1 MDWPQML
8 LSMGAGSI
16 ASVSY
21 FITSFWLDHYVSYN
35 LSSVVGLV
43 VDAVIDFMLQELVF
57 LRRLVLQ
64 KYILIKFVMGRSI
77 FIALSLGV
85 FNVIEPMIRE
95 NKIKKYNVLLL
106 RVVVNFILFVL
117 VLYPIRKYFIYNS
130 RRFFL

>member
-1 MDWPQML
+1 ML

-21 FITSFWLDHYVSYN
+21 FITSFCLDHYVSYN

-43 VDAVIDFMLQELVF
+43 VDAVLDFMLQELVF
-57 LRRLVLQ
+57 LRRIVLQ
-64 KYILIKFVMGRSI
+64 KYILIKFVIGHTI
-77 FIALSLGV
+77 FITLSLGL
-85 FNVIEPMIRE
+85 FNLIEPMIRE

-106 RVVVNFILFVL
+106 RVIVNFILFVL